1 MKTIYL
7 DHNVI
12 SSVGGIP
19 GAKDAE
25 RQRNHAVELR
35 KCGYRF
41 ALSAWNM
48 YELAR
53 SNNIK
58 HIEQC
63 CDLVDALDP
72 VWVNNNFSVKA
83 QEIDRCLAME
93 FDRIGPVRSRPI
105 VSFSTTVSEM
115 WSSYGLPAHAG
126 DTFRA
131 SVLAFHHARAN
142 MGVVERVADATPDVI
157 LAARR
162 AQRLGTLKFLES
174 TVDRQYLA
182 AMVPKDTPAAQI
194 DFLLK
199 TKKTVLATSP
209 AIAVEDALTQRRL
222 EDSFTP
228 TPNDAADLQH
238 SMVPLAYCDYFITGD
253 KRLYEHCRTTVK
265 QAGVACQPYKSMLEI
280 DSTSV

>member
-12 SSVGGIP
+12 SSVAGIP
-19 GAKDAE
+19 AAKDAE
-25 RQRNHAVELR
+25 HQRNHAAELR

-53 SNNIK
+53 SNDIK

-63 CDLVDALDP
+63 CDFVDELDP
-72 VWVNNNFSVKA
+72 AWVNNNFSVKA
-83 QEIDRCLAME
+83 QEIDRYLAIE
-93 FDRIGPVRSRPI
+93 FDRIGPVRSRSIIP
-105 VSFSTTVSEM
+105 FSMTVSDM
-115 WSSYGLPAHAG
+115 WSTYSSNSRAD

-131 SVLAFHHARAN
+131 SVMAFHRAQKN
-142 MGVVERVADATPDVI
+142 MGIVERAANATPDAI

-162 AQRLGTLKFLES
+162 AQRLGTLNVFD
-174 TVDRQYLA
+174 TVVDRQYFA
-182 AMVPKDTPAAQI
+182 AMLPKGTPAAQI
-194 DFLLK
+194 DFLLT
-199 TKKTVLATSP
+199 TKKKVLAASP
-209 AIAVEDALTQRRL
+209 AIAVEDALTERRL
-222 EDSFTP
+222 QDSFTP
-228 TPNDAADLQH
+228 KQNDAADLQH
-238 SMVPLAYCDYFITGD
+238 SMVSLAYCDYFVTGD

-280 DSTSV
+280 DSKIA